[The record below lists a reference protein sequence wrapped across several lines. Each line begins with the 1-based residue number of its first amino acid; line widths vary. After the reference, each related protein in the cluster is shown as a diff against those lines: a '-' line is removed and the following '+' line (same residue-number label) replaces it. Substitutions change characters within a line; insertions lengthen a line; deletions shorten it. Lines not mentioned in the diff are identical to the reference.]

1 MKIFWT
7 NGWIWLGV
15 TFLVLWLCTYLPVK
29 IKNDKARRMAYWFIL
44 IPASLVLMF
53 YSYPAGLEVFRRL
66 ALTF

>member
-1 MKIFWT
+1 VNLSLT
-7 NGWIWLGV
+7 HPVVWLV
-15 TFLVLWLCTYLPVK
+15 ITAAVLWLCAYLPIK
-29 IKNDKARRMAYWFIL
+29 IRNDNARRLAYWFIL